1 MSLGLVGA
9 TIRRDLTL
17 AARNP
22 GEWLNPLMFFLMV
35 AALFP
40 LAVDPDPKFLSKIAG
55 GVIWVAAL
63 LATLLSLDA
72 LYKADVEDGSLE
84 QWLASGESLYAMSLG
99 KALVHW
105 CISGLPLTLMAPLL
119 GLMLS
124 LPADAYQALIFS
136 LLVGTPVLS
145 LLGAVGAALTA
156 GVRSGGLL
164 LSLLILP
171 LYIPVLIFAASAVYH
186 AGIGMDYKG
195 QIGFLGALLALA
207 ACLTPF
213 ASAAALKLNLS
224 R

>member
-1 MSLGLVGA
+1 MSLVAA
-9 TIRRDLTL
+9 TIKRDLLL

-35 AALFP
+35 VALFP
-40 LAVDPDPKFLSKIAG
+40 LAVDPDPKFLARIAG

-72 LYKADVEDGSLE
+72 LYKSDVEDGTLE
-84 QWLASGESLYAMSLG
+84 QWLASGESLYLLALA

-105 CISGLPLTLMAPLL
+105 LCSGLPLTLMAPVL
-119 GLMLS
+119 GVMMA
-124 LPADAYQALIFS
+124 LPQDAYWAMILS

-145 LLGAVGAALTA
+145 LLGSVGAALTA

-171 LYIPVLIFAASAVYH
+171 MYVPVLIFAASAVYH
-186 AGIGMDYKG
+186 AGIGMDYNG
-195 QIGFLGALLALA
+195 QIGFLGAMLALA

-213 ASAAALKLNLS
+213 AAAAALKLNLS

>member
-1 MSLGLVGA
+1 MSLVVA
-9 TIRRDLTL
+9 TLKRDLLL

-40 LAVDPDPKFLSKIAG
+40 MAVDPDPKFLSKIAG

-63 LATLLSLDA
+63 LSTLLSLDA
-72 LYKADVEDGSLE
+72 LYKADVDDGTLE
-84 QWLASGESLYAMSLG
+84 QWLASGESLYALALV

-105 CISGLPLTLMAPLL
+105 CISGLPLTLMAPVL
-119 GLMLS
+119 GLMLA
-124 LPADAYQALIFS
+124 LPEDAYGALLLS
-136 LLVGTPVLS
+136 LAVGTPVLS

-171 LYIPVLIFAASAVYH
+171 LYVPVLIFAASAVYH
-186 AGIGMDYKG
+186 AGIGMAYNG
-195 QIGFLGALLALA
+195 QIGFLGALLALS

-213 ASAAALKLNLS
+213 ASAAALKINLS

>member
-1 MSLGLVGA
+1 MSLVVA
-9 TIRRDLTL
+9 TIKRDLLL

-72 LYKADVEDGSLE
+72 LYKADVEDGTLE
-84 QWLASGESLYAMSLG
+84 QWLASGESLYAMALG

-105 CISGLPLTLMAPLL
+105 CISGLPLTLMAPVL
-119 GLMLS
+119 GLMLN
-124 LPADAYQALIFS
+124 LPTEAYVAMLLS
-136 LLVGTPVLS
+136 LLIGTPVLS
-145 LLGAVGAALTA
+145 LLGGVGAALTA

-171 LYIPVLIFAASAVYH
+171 LYVPVLIFAANAVYH
-186 AGIGMDYKG
+186 AGVGMEYNG
-195 QIGFLGALLALA
+195 QLGFLGVMLALSMS
-207 ACLTPF
+207 LTPF
-213 ASAAALKLNLS
+213 AAAAALKLNLS

>member
-1 MSLGLVGA
+1 MSLVLA
-9 TIRRDLTL
+9 TVKRDFLL
-17 AARNP
+17 AARNK

-84 QWLASGESLYAMSLG
+84 QWLASGESLYAMTLG

-105 CISGLPLTLMAPLL
+105 CISGLPLTLMAPVL
-119 GLMLS
+119 GLMLN
-124 LPADAYQALIFS
+124 LPSNAYWALLGS
-136 LLVGTPVLS
+136 LLLGTPILS
-145 LLGAVGAALTA
+145 LLGSVGAALTA
-156 GVRSGGLL
+156 SVRSGGLL
-164 LSLLILP
+164 LSLIILP
-171 LYIPVLIFAASAVYH
+171 LYIPVLIFAASLVYN
-186 AGIGMDYKG
+186 ASIGLAYNA
-195 QIGFLGALLALA
+195 QLGFLGAMLALA
-207 ACLTPF
+207 LCLTPF
-213 ASAAALKLNLS
+213 AAQAALKLNLS

>member
-1 MSLGLVGA
+1 MSLVVA
-9 TIRRDLTL
+9 TIKRDLLL
-17 AARNP
+17 AGRNP

-35 AALFP
+35 VAMFP
-40 LAVDPDPKFLSKIAG
+40 LAVDPDPDFLARIAG
-55 GVIWVAAL
+55 GVIWVGAL

-72 LYKADVEDGSLE
+72 LYKADVEDGTLE
-84 QWLASGESLYAMSLG
+84 QWLASGESLYLLALA

-105 CISGLPLTLMAPLL
+105 LCSGLPLTLMAPVL
-119 GLMLS
+119 GLMMALPDDAYLAMLLS
-124 LPADAYQALIFS
+124 LA
-136 LLVGTPVLS
+136 VGTPILS

-171 LYIPVLIFAASAVYH
+171 MYVPVLIFAASAVYH
-186 AGIGMDYKG
+186 AGLGMAYNG
-195 QIGFLGALLALA
+195 QIGFLGAMLALSV
-207 ACLTPF
+207 CLTPF

>member
-1 MSLGLVGA
+1 MSLVLA
-9 TIRRDLTL
+9 TIKRDLLL
-17 AARNP
+17 AARNK

-84 QWLASGESLYAMSLG
+84 QWLASGESLYAMTLG

-105 CISGLPLTLMAPLL
+105 CISGLPLTLMAPVL
-119 GLMLS
+119 GLMLN
-124 LPADAYQALIFS
+124 LPSEAYVAMLAS
-136 LLVGTPVLS
+136 LLLGTPILS
-145 LLGAVGAALTA
+145 LLGSVGAALTA
-156 GVRSGGLL
+156 SVRSGGLL
-164 LSLLILP
+164 LGLIILP
-171 LYIPVLIFAASAVYH
+171 LYIPVLIFAASLVYN
-186 AGIGMDYKG
+186 ASIGLAYNA
-195 QIGFLGALLALA
+195 QLGFLGAMLALA
-207 ACLTPF
+207 LCLTPF
-213 ASAAALKLNLS
+213 AAQAALKLNLS

>member
-1 MSLGLVGA
+1 MSLVLA
-9 TIRRDLTL
+9 TIKRDLTL

-72 LYKADVEDGSLE
+72 LYKADVEDGTLE
-84 QWLASGESLYAMSLG
+84 QWLASGESLYAMALG

-105 CISGLPLTLMAPLL
+105 CISGLPLTLMAPVL
-119 GLMLS
+119 GLMLN
-124 LPADAYQALIFS
+124 LPSDAYLAMLAS
-136 LLVGTPVLS
+136 LLIGTPVLS
-145 LLGAVGAALTA
+145 LIGGVGAALTA
-156 GVRSGGLL
+156 SVRSGGLL

-171 LYIPVLIFAASAVYH
+171 LYIPVLIFAASAVY
-186 AGIGMDYKG
+186 AASVGMEYHG
-195 QIGFLGALLALA
+195 QLGFLGAMLALA
-207 ACLTPF
+207 LCLTPF
-213 ASAAALKLNLS
+213 AAAAALKLNLS

>member
-1 MSLGLVGA
+1 MNLVTA
-9 TIRRDLTL
+9 TIKRDFLL

-84 QWLASGESLYAMSLG
+84 QWLASGDSLYAMSLG

-105 CISGLPLTLMAPLL
+105 CISGLPLTLMSPIL
-119 GLMLS
+119 GLMLN
-124 LPADAYQALIFS
+124 LPQAAYPAMLLS
-136 LLVGTPVLS
+136 LLIGTPILS
-145 LLGAVGAALTA
+145 LLGSVGAALTA

-164 LSLLILP
+164 LSLVILP
-171 LYIPVLIFAASAVYH
+171 LYVPVLIFAASAVYN
-186 AGIGMDYKG
+186 AGIGMEYNG
-195 QIGFLGALLALA
+195 QLGFLGAILALA
-207 ACLTPF
+207 LCLTPF
-213 ASAAALKLNLS
+213 AAQAALKLNLS

>member
-1 MSLGLVGA
+1 MNLVTA
-9 TIRRDLTL
+9 TIKRDLLL

-22 GEWLNPLMFFLMV
+22 GEWLNPIMFFLMV
-35 AALFP
+35 AAMFP

-72 LYKADVEDGSLE
+72 LYKADVEDGTLE
-84 QWLASGESLYAMSLG
+84 QWLASGESLYAMALG

-105 CISGLPLTLMAPLL
+105 CISGLPLTLMAPVL
-119 GLMLS
+119 GLMLN
-124 LPADAYQALIFS
+124 LPSDAYGAMLLS
-136 LLVGTPVLS
+136 LLIGTPVLS
-145 LLGAVGAALTA
+145 LLGGVGAALTA

-171 LYIPVLIFAASAVYH
+171 LYVPVLIFAASAVYH
-186 AGIGMDYKG
+186 AGIGMQYNG
-195 QIGFLGALLALA
+195 QLGFLGVMLALSA
-207 ACLTPF
+207 SLTPF
-213 ASAAALKLNLS
+213 AAAAALKLNLS

>member
-1 MSLGLVGA
+1 MSLVGA
-9 TIRRDLTL
+9 TVKRDFLL

-40 LAVDPDPKFLSKIAG
+40 LAVDPDPKFLGKIAG

-63 LATLLSLDA
+63 LATLWSLDA
-72 LYKADVEDGSLE
+72 LFKADVEDGSLE
-84 QWLASGESLYAMSLG
+84 QWLASGESLYAMALG

-105 CISGLPLTLMAPLL
+105 CISGLPLTLMAPVL
-119 GLMLS
+119 GLMLN
-124 LPADAYQALIFS
+124 LPQSAYIALIAS
-136 LLVGTPVLS
+136 LAIGTPVLS

-171 LYIPVLIFAASAVYH
+171 LYIPVLIFAASSVYH
-186 AGIGMDYKG
+186 AGIGMAYNG
-195 QIGFLGALLALA
+195 QLGFLGAILALSM
-207 ACLTPF
+207 CLTPF
-213 ASAAALKLNLS
+213 AVSAALKLNLS

>member
-1 MSLGLVGA
+1 MSLVVA
-9 TIRRDLTL
+9 TVKRDLLL

-22 GEWLNPLMFFLMV
+22 GEWLNPIMFFLMV

-72 LYKADVEDGSLE
+72 LYKADVEDGTLE
-84 QWLASGESLYAMSLG
+84 QWLASGESLYAMALG

-105 CISGLPLTLMAPLL
+105 CISGLPLTLMAPVLA
-119 GLMLS
+119 LMLN
-124 LPADAYQALIFS
+124 LPEEAYKAMLLS
-136 LLVGTPVLS
+136 LLIGTPVLS
-145 LLGAVGAALTA
+145 LLGGVGAALTA

-171 LYIPVLIFAASAVYH
+171 LYVPVLIFAASAVYH
-186 AGIGMDYKG
+186 AGIGMDYNG
-195 QIGFLGALLALA
+195 QLGFLGVMLALSA
-207 ACLTPF
+207 SLTPF
-213 ASAAALKLNLS
+213 AAAAALKLNLS

>member
-1 MSLGLVGA
+1 MSLVGA
-9 TIRRDLTL
+9 TVKRDFLL

-40 LAVDPDPKFLSKIAG
+40 LAVDPDPKFLGKIAG

-72 LYKADVEDGSLE
+72 LFKADVEDGSLE
-84 QWLASGESLYAMSLG
+84 QWLASGESLYAMALG

-105 CISGLPLTLMAPLL
+105 CISGLPLTLMAPVL
-119 GLMLS
+119 GLMLN
-124 LPADAYQALIFS
+124 LPQSAYIALIAS
-136 LLVGTPVLS
+136 LAIGTPVLS

-171 LYIPVLIFAASAVYH
+171 LYIPVLIFAASSVYH
-186 AGIGMDYKG
+186 AGIGMAYNG
-195 QIGFLGALLALA
+195 QLGFLGAILALSM
-207 ACLTPF
+207 CLTPF
-213 ASAAALKLNLS
+213 AVSAALKLNLS

>member
-1 MSLGLVGA
+1 MNLVTA
-9 TIRRDLTL
+9 TIKRDFLL

-84 QWLASGESLYAMSLG
+84 QWLASGDSLYAMSLG

-105 CISGLPLTLMAPLL
+105 CISGLPLTLMSPIL
-119 GLMLS
+119 GLMLN
-124 LPADAYQALIFS
+124 LPQTAYPAMLLS
-136 LLVGTPVLS
+136 LLIGTPILS
-145 LLGAVGAALTA
+145 LLGSVGAALTA

-164 LSLLILP
+164 LSLVILP
-171 LYIPVLIFAASAVYH
+171 LYVPVLIFAASAVYN
-186 AGIGMDYKG
+186 AGIGMEYNG
-195 QIGFLGALLALA
+195 QLGFLGAILALA
-207 ACLTPF
+207 LCLTPF
-213 ASAAALKLNLS
+213 AAQAALKLNLS